1 MYKILVLQN
10 TDLDTIKGF
19 LKAKEYFKKKGI
31 EVSFFTKLVNE
42 LVSVHEYKKVQGFN
56 TKTGQP
62 ALISYKGLDD
72 VVKDNCRKYVKEGE
86 YDTVLFCYDR
96 EQLNIPLLGTEVVTS
111 WSQDKGIYPKTE
123 WVQLVT
129 SQYEIDKDKLWQA
142 IIHELMHSFCKTLYR
157 KGIPILDEMDITSD
171 GKPFYK
177 NDDPYAE
184 DGNFARTFS
193 HIKPYLNFL
202 YAHPYK
208 WFSVAEVEKYKL
220 HPDLWVILD
229 KAREIAGVPFII
241 TSGFRTPE
249 ENKKAGG
256 KSNSAHLRG
265 LAVDIVSG
273 DNFKR
278 SKILKGL
285 APFLDDI
292 FLEEARK
299 HFHIDIDLLI
309 HEMGQA
315 KFEPND
321 D

>member
-1 MYKILVLQN
+1 
-10 TDLDTIKGF
+10 
-19 LKAKEYFKKKGI
+19 
-31 EVSFFTKLVNE
+31 
-42 LVSVHEYKKVQGFN
+42 
-56 TKTGQP
+56 
-62 ALISYKGLDD
+62 
-72 VVKDNCRKYVKEGE
+72 
-86 YDTVLFCYDR
+86 
-96 EQLNIPLLGTEVVTS
+96 
-111 WSQDKGIYPKTE
+111 
-123 WVQLVT
+123 
-129 SQYEIDKDKLWQA
+129 
-142 IIHELMHSFCKTLYR
+142 MHSFCKTLYR